1 VIGLSPLSV
10 ALLTAVV
17 TGTSAAILAWRER
30 PDAGATWL
38 ALLLLGQVWWT
49 TFLVFELE
57 ASTLAAKALWYDIQ
71 WVGVVLV
78 PVGWLLFAL
87 EYTGR
92 DRYVRPGVVAAACVA
107 PAITVLVVATGD
119 PAGLIVANR
128 GSPTPQSGRFSAST
142 PGRGTTSSPAT
153 PTFWG

>member
-92 DRYVRPGVVAAACVA
+92 DRYVRPGRGGGLRRA
-107 PAITVLVVATGD
+107 GD
-119 PAGLIVANR
+119 NR
-128 GSPTPQSGRFSAST
+128 SRGRD
-142 PGRGTTSSPAT
+142 G
-153 PTFWG
+153 